1 MAYGA
6 GAPNCGEYSRLKLRP
21 GGPPALRTPQSLQGL
36 PNLSPAQLSK
46 VQSSFELMV
55 RIVICLELVY
65 SAGGH
70 VHLEQPTNSMAWLE
84 KDVARF
90 VKFCAPH
97 LVNFAACTYGADWQK
112 SWLLAC
118 SYISMTS
125 LGTKCEHG
133 INAHEI
139 IAGQSADGSFRSRK
153 TSEYPQAMCSAI
165 ARLISPLCIST
176 GTLLDLQAALTLI
189 PKKGLTDLPI
199 SYEDG
204 GGPLFS
210 TGLEQTVPARR
221 TYIQH
226 LRKSW
231 IDRIFEQK
239 LHLKFLRFLQA
250 DDSSP
255 PFSDEDIQPF
265 RDILSNFLTE
275 RGHTASWENRE
286 DQPLHLSVLQ
296 QISHCMHDSD
306 KTLFPC
312 LQDGVSTGF
321 DKDIPPSSCFPAAS
335 NSMENAMPLSVHMT
349 N

>member
-1 MAYGA
+1 M
-6 GAPNCGEYSRLKLRP
+6 
-21 GGPPALRTPQSLQGL
+21 
-36 PNLSPAQLSK
+36 
-46 VQSSFELMV
+46 
-55 RIVICLELVY
+55 
-65 SAGGH
+65 
-70 VHLEQPTNSMAWLE
+70 
-84 KDVARF
+84 
-90 VKFCAPH
+90 
-97 LVNFAACTYGADWQK
+97 
-112 SWLLAC
+112 
-118 SYISMTS
+118 
-125 LGTKCEHG
+125 
-133 INAHEI
+133 
-139 IAGQSADGSFRSRK
+139 
-153 TSEYPQAMCSAI
+153 
-165 ARLISPLCIST
+165 
-176 GTLLDLQAALTLI
+176 
-189 PKKGLTDLPI
+189 
-199 SYEDG
+199 
-204 GGPLFS
+204 
-210 TGLEQTVPARR
+210 
-221 TYIQH
+221 
-226 LRKSW
+226 RKSW